1 MDSTCSEDTIAQSKQ
16 RFSTDEVLRDAKSVM
31 ILVVL
36 SSTRK
41 QYSVAD
47 LDPRDFLCF
56 TRPNCDSVNSLVTLL
71 TGLETSPGP
80 GSVVVL
86 SAGR

>member
-1 MDSTCSEDTIAQSKQ
+1 MDSTCSEDTTAQSKQ

-31 ILVVL
+31 NLVVL

-47 LDPRDFLCF
+47 LDPKDFLCF
-56 TRPNCDSVNSLVTLL
+56 TRPNWVTLL